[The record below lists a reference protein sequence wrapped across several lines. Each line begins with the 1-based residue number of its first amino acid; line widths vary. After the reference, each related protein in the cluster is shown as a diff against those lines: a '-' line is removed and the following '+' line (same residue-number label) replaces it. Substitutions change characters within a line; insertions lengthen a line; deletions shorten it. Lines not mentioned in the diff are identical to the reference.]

1 MKHKY
6 SLKTKLL
13 IATILPFI
21 FFNAILAVSSYFLY
35 SNNVKSI
42 TNTQILSS
50 SKQLLN
56 NYETYFETVI
66 SVSNSIEAKV
76 ENEDLVTNPKS
87 TISFFDTLLVLKNE
101 IIDTS
106 VYSLDGV
113 PLVSNTSY
121 NPTIVGNND
130 RWFQVAIENQIIN
143 NFSKVD
149 SKDGSSYS
157 FTLSKYVTFN
167 KSESKGVLKITFDFS
182 KVVSLIS
189 QSDLGSFGHISV
201 FDKNYNVV
209 YSNALSNFL
218 LAELDPVKSLVIGHE
233 IINVNNHSFYLFSS
247 TITNTTW
254 TLSIFT
260 SYDQINQVVMTF
272 LYIITFSALGIII
285 VFIILMILV
294 ASSVTHP
301 IRELQEEM
309 TKVENLN
316 YEENSNKL
324 IYGSKEVMDLDKSFR
339 QMMKRIRELAS
350 NILNEQE
357 NRRKSEL
364 KALQNQINPHFL
376 YNTLDSIIYLIDRG
390 ETLKAEDMIVALS
403 KFFRLSISRGK
414 NIIPLM
420 DEVEHARNYLLIQKM
435 RFGDNFSYEIDIN
448 EQLKQYYVIK
458 LILQPIIENAL
469 VHGLKNNE
477 EGGKIVLKGYLEN
490 DLIRFDISDSGYGI
504 LPNKI
509 EEIYASFTDDNSN
522 NGVGIKNV
530 FQRIR
535 IYYGNEAKIQIK
547 SKLDKGTCISIF
559 IPIKGAVNDEED
571 I

>member
-233 IINVNNHSFYLFSS
+233 IIYVNNHSFYLFSS

-559 IPIKGAVNDEED
+559 IPTKGAVNDEED

>member
-209 YSNALSNFL
+209 YSNALNNFL

>member
-209 YSNALSNFL
+209 YSNALNNFL

-448 EQLKQYYVIK
+448 ERLKEYYVIK

-559 IPIKGAVNDEED
+559 IPTKGAVNDEED

>member
-272 LYIITFSALGIII
+272 LYIIAFSALGIII

-448 EQLKQYYVIK
+448 ERLKEYYVIK